1 MERETVR
8 PEIIQVRDGEN
19 GTMSLIDAY
28 IGCPRCGRELSADFS
43 YCPDC
48 GGRIDWDEDE

>member
-1 MERETVR
+1 MDDTVK

-28 IGCPRCGRELSADFS
+28 IGCSRCGRELSADFS
-43 YCPDC
+43 FCPRC
-48 GGRIDWDEDE
+48 GEYIEWNEDE